1 MRKLR
6 FPKDFLAGGEQR
18 ALLFLAAFGILGLL
32 LGQFGGQIVPLVSEP
47 PSGQLLAAA
56 VKSDKAVQI
65 DLRTATREELL
76 LLPGIGE
83 KRAQDILDHRAQR
96 PFASVRDLLEIKG
109 IGEKTLAKLLPLLL
123 PIAPEDGRLVAEP
136 ALILAQPASLGTA
149 QLTGVKTA
157 AAKPASPPKSQLTN
171 IVNLNTA
178 DAAELCTLPGIG
190 EVKAKAI
197 LDYRAQNGP
206 FTAIEELLQVK
217 GIGEK
222 TLAKLRP
229 RITL

>member
-6 FPKDFLAGGEQR
+6 FPKDFLTGGEQR
-18 ALLFLAAFGILGLL
+18 ALLFLAAFGILGLI
-32 LGQFGGQIVPLVSEP
+32 LGQFGGQIAPLVSEA
-47 PSGQLLAAA
+47 PSGQLLATA
-56 VKSDKAVQI
+56 VESDKPVRI
-65 DLRTATREELL
+65 DLRTATKEELL

-83 KRAQDILDHRAQR
+83 KRAQEILDLRAQR
-96 PFASVRDLLEIKG
+96 PFVSVRDLLEIKG

-123 PIAPEDGRLVAEP
+123 PIAPEDARLVAEP
-136 ALILAQPASLGTA
+136 ALILSQTAVKAPAHLTQGTPDAAKSASL
-149 QLTGVKTA
+149 
-157 AAKPASPPKSQLTN
+157 PKSQLTN

-178 DAAELCTLPGIG
+178 DAAELRTLPGIG

-206 FTAIEELLQVK
+206 FTTIEELLQVK

-229 RITL
+229 RLTL